1 MAECKPDLSERC
13 VNLEDVMHVESN
25 TRSAG
30 ISLIVMTN
38 TATDVSRVT
47 GVAARR
53 SARQRAIYFNHCP
66 FCGVKFD
73 VLDSGEHLKG
83 VSG

>member
-1 MAECKPDLSERC
+1 MADDTVKPQHKCKPDLSVRC
-13 VNLEDVMHVESN
+13 SHLEEVMHVESN

-30 ISLIVMTN
+30 ISLIVVTN

-66 FCGVKFD
+66 FCGVAFTEVQD
-73 VLDSGEHLKG
+73 G
-83 VSG
+83 